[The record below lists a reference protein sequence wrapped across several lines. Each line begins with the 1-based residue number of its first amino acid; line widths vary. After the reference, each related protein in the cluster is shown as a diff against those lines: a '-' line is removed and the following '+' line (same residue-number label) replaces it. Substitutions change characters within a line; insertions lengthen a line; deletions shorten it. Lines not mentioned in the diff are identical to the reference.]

1 MVARAALEFSKIWAD
16 LALTFEEFLFPRS
29 KPSMTQTLDEQQC
42 DESFDVSVV
51 ELIRDF
57 VLPYASQ
64 IPKEFVLQVV
74 SILNRGSIH
83 SATTSSPIGQSDKHA
98 LAHPM
103 INLLHLPSETDM
115 ECNRK
120 LREEFARSCFETLL
134 QFSFLGPKGS
144 PNLFIQTNAP
154 NKTNNNGALSAP
166 GAFSLEVG
174 LVNRLAVTSLLQ
186 RFNEVIVKFVQDEKL
201 SGKCPLARHRVA
213 EISFVLKALATLI
226 SSLKKAP
233 PETVEECVWVHLIT
247 LFPALVD
254 CSTSGCSQVCR
265 SLQQP
270 LRECLLQYSDLLR
283 PPAAAV
289 RRQRELPSL

>member
-1 MVARAALEFSKIWAD
+1 
-16 LALTFEEFLFPRS
+16 
-29 KPSMTQTLDEQQC
+29 
-42 DESFDVSVV
+42 
-51 ELIRDF
+51 
-57 VLPYASQ
+57 
-64 IPKEFVLQVV
+64 
-74 SILNRGSIH
+74 
-83 SATTSSPIGQSDKHA
+83 
-98 LAHPM
+98 
-103 INLLHLPSETDM
+103 M

-144 PNLFIQTNAP
+144 PNLFIQTTAP
-154 NKTNNNGALSAP
+154 NNRPNNSNNGILSAA

-233 PETVEECVWVHLIT
+233 RETVEDSVWVHLID

-254 CSTSGCSQVCR
+254 CTTSGCSQVCR
-265 SLQQP
+265 SLQEP
-270 LRECLLQYSDLLR
+270 LRECLLQYTDLLR
-283 PPAAAV
+283 PPLGRGSA
-289 RRQRELPSL
+289 EHGL

>member
-1 MVARAALEFSKIWAD
+1 
-16 LALTFEEFLFPRS
+16 
-29 KPSMTQTLDEQQC
+29 
-42 DESFDVSVV
+42 
-51 ELIRDF
+51 
-57 VLPYASQ
+57 
-64 IPKEFVLQVV
+64 
-74 SILNRGSIH
+74 
-83 SATTSSPIGQSDKHA
+83 
-98 LAHPM
+98 
-103 INLLHLPSETDM
+103 M

-144 PNLFIQTNAP
+144 PNLFLQTSGAAP
-154 NKTNNNGALSAP
+154 AKMSGSNGSFTP
-166 GAFSLEVG
+166 PFSLEVG

-213 EISFVLKALATLI
+213 EICFVLKALATLI

-233 PETVEECVWVHLIT
+233 PETVESSVWIHLIN

-254 CSTSGCSQVCR
+254 CTTSGGSQVCR

-270 LRECLLQYSDLLR
+270 LRECLLEYSSLLR
-283 PPAAAV
+283 PPTDSATTSASS
-289 RRQRELPSL
+289 REREPASL

>member
-1 MVARAALEFSKIWAD
+1 MNALVRLIIN
-16 LALTFEEFLFPRS
+16 
-29 KPSMTQTLDEQQC
+29 QTLSC
-42 DESFDVSVV
+42 SVV
-51 ELIRDF
+51 
-57 VLPYASQ
+57 
-64 IPKEFVLQVV
+64 
-74 SILNRGSIH
+74 
-83 SATTSSPIGQSDKHA
+83 
-98 LAHPM
+98 
-103 INLLHLPSETDM
+103 TDM

-144 PNLFIQTNAP
+144 PNLFMQTTAANKANNA
-154 NKTNNNGALSAP
+154 ALNTP

-233 PETVEECVWVHLIT
+233 RETVEECVWVHLIH
-247 LFPALVD
+247 LFPALVE
-254 CSTSGCSQVCR
+254 CATSGGSQVCR
-265 SLQQP
+265 
-270 LRECLLQYSDLLR
+270 LLQEPLKEVLIQYTDLLR
-283 PPAAAV
+283 PPPSPV
-289 RRQRELPSL
+289 SQQRESPSL

>member
-1 MVARAALEFSKIWAD
+1 M
-16 LALTFEEFLFPRS
+16 
-29 KPSMTQTLDEQQC
+29 
-42 DESFDVSVV
+42 
-51 ELIRDF
+51 
-57 VLPYASQ
+57 
-64 IPKEFVLQVV
+64 
-74 SILNRGSIH
+74 
-83 SATTSSPIGQSDKHA
+83 HA
-98 LAHPM
+98 LVAIM
-103 INLLHLPSETDM
+103 FIDLRREHLETDM

-154 NKTNNNGALSAP
+154 NNRANSSNNNNGILSAA

-233 PETVEECVWVHLIT
+233 RETVEDSVWVHLIQ

-254 CSTSGCSQVCR
+254 CTTSGGSQVCR
-265 SLQQP
+265 SLEEP
-270 LRECLLQYSDLLR
+270 LKECLLQYTDLLR
-283 PPAAAV
+283 PPLSRGSA
-289 RRQRELPSL
+289 EHCL